1 MSNNPQNAI
10 LLQKKPTFVQRAK
23 DAAFVGA
30 VTGSALML
38 TSGANA
44 ASSLDFTGASGELD
58 GVKTAVIG
66 IIGTLVVLIGI
77 GIAWT
82 YFKRTAK

>member
-1 MSNNPQNAI
+1 MSNNPNNAI

-44 ASSLDFTGASGELD
+44 AASLDFTGATEELA
-58 GVKTAVIG
+58 GVQTAVVG

-77 GIAWT
+77 GIAWA

>member
-77 GIAWT
+77 GIAWS

>member
-1 MSNNPQNAI
+1 MEKQSTAI
-10 LLQKKPTFVQRAK
+10 ELQKKPTFVSRVK

-44 ASSLDFTGASGELD
+44 AASLDFTGATQELA
-58 GVKTAVIG
+58 GVQTAVVG

-77 GIAWT
+77 GIAWA

>member
-1 MSNNPQNAI
+1 MSNQVLVQEKRGVLTLRNVSKYGLGATVGGALAMSNAH
-10 LLQKKPTFVQRAK
+10 
-23 DAAFVGA
+23 A
-30 VTGSALML
+30 V
-38 TSGANA
+38 
-44 ASSLDFTGASGELD
+44 SSLDFAGATDELD

-77 GIAWT
+77 GIAWS

>member
-44 ASSLDFTGASGELD
+44 ASPLEFAATTGELD

-77 GIAWT
+77 GIAWS
-82 YFKRTAK
+82 YLKRTAK

>member
-1 MSNNPQNAI
+1 MEKQSTAI
-10 LLQKKPTFVQRAK
+10 ELQKKPTLVSRVK

-44 ASSLDFTGASGELD
+44 ASSLDFTGATGELD
-58 GVKTAVIG
+58 GVKTSVVG

-77 GIAWT
+77 GIAWS

>member
-1 MSNNPQNAI
+1 MEKQSTAI
-10 LLQKKPTFVQRAK
+10 ELQKKPTFVSRVK

-44 ASSLDFTGASGELD
+44 ASSLDFTGATEELSG
-58 GVKTAVIG
+58 VQTAVVG

-77 GIAWT
+77 GIAWA

>member
-1 MSNNPQNAI
+1 MEKQSTAI
-10 LLQKKPTFVQRAK
+10 ELQKKPTFVSRVK

-44 ASSLDFTGASGELD
+44 AASLDFTGATEELA
-58 GVKTAVIG
+58 GVQTAVVG

-77 GIAWT
+77 GIAWA

>member
-1 MSNNPQNAI
+1 MENNQTAI
-10 LLQKKPTFVQRAK
+10 ELQKKPTFVSRVK

-44 ASSLDFTGASGELD
+44 AASLDFTGATEELT
-58 GVKTAVIG
+58 GVQTAVVG

-77 GIAWT
+77 GIAWS

>member
-1 MSNNPQNAI
+1 MSNNPNNAI

-44 ASSLDFTGASGELD
+44 AASLDFTGATEELA
-58 GVKTAVIG
+58 GVQTAVVG
-66 IIGTLVVLIGI
+66 IIGSLVVLIGI

>member
-1 MSNNPQNAI
+1 MSEKT
-10 LLQKKPTFVQRAK
+10 LTLVKKPTVASRIK
-23 DAAFVGA
+23 DAVFVGA

-38 TSGANA
+38 TTGANA
-44 ASSLDFTGASGELD
+44 ASSLDFTGATGELD
-58 GVKTAVIG
+58 GVKTAVVG

-77 GIAWT
+77 GIAWS

>member
-10 LLQKKPTFVQRAK
+10 LLQKKPTFVQRAT

-30 VTGSALML
+30 VTGSALMF

-44 ASSLDFTGASGELD
+44 ASLDFKAASDELS
-58 GVKTAVIG
+58 GVQTAVIG

-77 GIAWT
+77 GIAWS

>member
-10 LLQKKPTFVQRAK
+10 LLQKKPTFLQRAK

-30 VTGSALML
+30 VTGSTLML

-44 ASSLDFTGASGELD
+44 ASSLDFAGATGELD

-77 GIAWT
+77 GIAWS

>member
-44 ASSLDFTGASGELD
+44 ASSLDFTGATGELD

-66 IIGTLVVLIGI
+66 IIGTLVILIGI
-77 GIAWT
+77 GIAWS